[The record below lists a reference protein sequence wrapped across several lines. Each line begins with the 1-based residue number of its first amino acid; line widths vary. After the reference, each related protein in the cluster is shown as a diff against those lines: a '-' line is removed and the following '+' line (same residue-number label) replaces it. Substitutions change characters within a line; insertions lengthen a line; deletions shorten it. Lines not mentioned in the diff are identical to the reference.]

1 MSCFFLAYKQDR
13 WRLTLKLNSFLAMPF
28 NVRLN
33 RELKYNPALTSQIK
47 WVVAIFTA
55 RITLIYRI
63 GCSQAGR
70 TPQAL

>member
-47 WVVAIFTA
+47 MGSSN
-55 RITLIYRI
+55 IYRRDH
-63 GCSQAGR
+63 SYLQDR
-70 TPQAL
+70 M